1 MRNFICIFV
10 VSLPFGVKL
19 HPDLSGYARDLCD
32 ELAFDVFEGSF
43 VLAFLIPKNS
53 AHFCS
58 DLLAAE
64 NAQSIE
70 LSDLQGVTS
79 NLYVDLVQH

>member
-1 MRNFICIFV
+1 M
-10 VSLPFGVKL
+10 KL

-32 ELAFDVFEGSF
+32 ELTFDVFEGSF
-43 VLAFLIPKNS
+43 ILAFLISEKF

-79 NLYVDLVQH
+79 NLYGISFSTDD